1 MTQMQPHTLVHIGAG
16 DGSNNA
22 KNTAWQKQIL
32 IEPLPTAAEALR
44 TATKTEPN
52 TEVWELAISCHG
64 NNQPAPFTEYNLAG
78 YSGLQADNNLS
89 ELYPGIKVMQQHT
102 VTTLTPA
109 ALLNKL
115 QLVAQEHN
123 KLIIHANGETA
134 AIAHALAAQGQLT
147 QFAELEIN
155 LASELYHQEITAAEL
170 STLLEHEFDLVKS
183 TQNDPEVTVQ
193 HWQKNQ
199 HKITSNL
206 LQQELTQLQTKL
218 EQSNTQLAEQQQHTK
233 QLQTKLEQS
242 NAQLAERQQHTKQL
256 QTKLEQSNT
265 QLAEQQQHTKQL
277 QTKLEQSN
285 TQLTEQQQHTKQL
298 QTKLEKS
305 NTQLA
310 EQQQHTKQLQTKLE
324 QSNTQ
329 LTEQQQHTKQLQTK
343 LEQSNTQLAEQQQQ
357 TKQLQS
363 KLEQSNTQ
371 LAEQQQHTK
380 QLQSKL
386 EQSNTQLAEQQQ
398 QTKQL
403 QSKLEQSN
411 IQLAGSEEELTK
423 YKSYFQNRKKQ
434 HEAAEQQVVELTQQ
448 LNSANEQINQLTTQ
462 LQQQQQAG
470 SKLSELEQKMEQL
483 FASQAEQLRQ
493 NTNALGQH
501 VTKMHASS
509 NRQWQAALAVQHSL
523 SFGEQPLQFSDTSIS
538 PELAQHLITLVQNNN
553 YDLIIEFGSGHSTS
567 LLARALLSQ
576 HKRWQGNG
584 QLALKNNEPQTQLV
598 PSEHDLPKRVISFEH
613 NKNYHQQ
620 TQQSL
625 QQQGLS
631 EVVELV
637 HAPLV
642 NCTFSP
648 EQLFYDCEPK
658 LQQLAALFEG
668 EEKRILV
675 LVDGPSAEPTAHSR
689 TPALPALLNHFARHR
704 LDVVLD
710 DHHRDSEQQSAE
722 QWRTQLA
729 ERSLSFKEHIWA
741 GDKSALLLSINP

>member
-1 MTQMQPHTLVHIGAG
+1 MTSTSTHTLVHIGAG
-16 DGSNNA
+16 NGSQLLQHQA
-22 KNTAWQKQIL
+22 MQPARWVL
-32 IEPLPTAAEALR
+32 IEPVPTHANSLR
-44 TATKTEPN
+44 QKYPSA
-52 TEVWELAISCHG
+52 EVWELAISCQH
-64 NNQPAPFTEYNLAG
+64 NNQPANLTEF
-78 YSGLQADNNLS
+78 NLS
-89 ELYPGIKVMQQHT
+89 EASSLHQPSGLLQLYPGIKAVRQHQVQT
-102 VTTLTPA
+102 QTPA
-109 ALLNKL
+109 TMMARL
-115 QLVAQEHN
+115 QLPEGEQH
-123 KLIIHANGETA
+123 KLVIEANGEETA
-134 AIAHALAAQGQLT
+134 IIEALT
-147 QFAELEIN
+147 QAG
-155 LASELYHQEITAAEL
+155 
-170 STLLEHEFDLVKS
+170 
-183 TQNDPEVTVQ
+183 
-193 HWQKNQ
+193 
-199 HKITSNL
+199 L
-206 LQQELTQLQTKL
+206 LQQFKQVQLALPATPLYIHEQHTEQLPQLLQSCHFELTKENTDDPDIHVQLWQFNQHSYQLAQQRETLLAQIQEQAQQITQLTTQLQQEQTKHTAASRHADSL
-218 EQSNTQLAEQQQHTK
+218 KSQLAELKTKNAESGQQLVDLQQKLNEQSRQSQQLAEQRET
-233 QLQTKLEQS
+233 L
-242 NAQLAERQQHTKQL
+242 LARQNEHKRQIAEL
-256 QTKLEQSNT
+256 NT
-265 QLAEQQQHTKQL
+265 QLEQEQNKHAAASRHAETLNSQQAELNARMVT
-277 QTKLEQSN
+277 
-285 TQLTEQQQHTKQL
+285 TEQALADTQ
-298 QTKLEKS
+298 
-305 NTQLA
+305 TQLA
-310 EQQQHTKQLQTKLE
+310 T
-324 QSNTQ
+324 
-329 LTEQQQHTKQLQTK
+329 
-343 LEQSNTQLAEQQQQ
+343 
-357 TKQLQS
+357 
-363 KLEQSNTQ
+363 
-371 LAEQQQHTK
+371 
-380 QLQSKL
+380 
-386 EQSNTQLAEQQQ
+386 
-398 QTKQL
+398 
-403 QSKLEQSN
+403 
-411 IQLAGSEEELTK
+411 SEEELTK

-434 HEAAEQQVVELTQQ
+434 HEAAEQQIAELTQQ
-448 LNSANEQINQLTTQ
+448 LSSANEQINQLTTQ

-567 LLARALLSQ
+567 LLARALLGQ

-620 TQQSL
+620 TQHSL

-637 HAPLV
+637 YAPLV

-658 LQQLAALFEG
+658 LQQLASLLQN
-668 EEKRILV
+668 EEKHILV

-722 QWRTQLA
+722 QWRSQLA
-729 ERSLSFKEHIWA
+729 ERSLSFKEHIWT

>member
-22 KNTAWQKQIL
+22 KNTVWQKQIL

-155 LASELYHQEITAAEL
+155 LANELYHQEITAAEL

-242 NAQLAERQQHTKQL
+242 N
-256 QTKLEQSNT
+256 T

-285 TQLTEQQQHTKQL
+285 TQLA
-298 QTKLEKS
+298 S
-305 NTQLA
+305 
-310 EQQQHTKQLQTKLE
+310 
-324 QSNTQ
+324 
-329 LTEQQQHTKQLQTK
+329 
-343 LEQSNTQLAEQQQQ
+343 
-357 TKQLQS
+357 
-363 KLEQSNTQ
+363 
-371 LAEQQQHTK
+371 
-380 QLQSKL
+380 
-386 EQSNTQLAEQQQ
+386 
-398 QTKQL
+398 
-403 QSKLEQSN
+403 
-411 IQLAGSEEELTK
+411 SEEELTK

-448 LNSANEQINQLTTQ
+448 LSSANEQINQLKTQ

-509 NRQWQAALAVQHSL
+509 NRQWQAALAVQHSI

-576 HKRWQGNG
+576 HIRWQGNG
-584 QLALKNNEPQTQLV
+584 QLALKNNESQTQLM

-613 NKNYHQQ
+613 NKKYHQQ

-631 EVVELV
+631 EVVDLV

-658 LQQLAALFEG
+658 LQQLAALFQG

-689 TPALPALLNHFARHR
+689 TPALPVLLNHFARHR